1 MRSFEYFN
9 LYFFIFLRIRKVN
22 WRFPFHLTFT
32 AGLLEIQGESVLA
45 LALCTISA
53 LLVMIP
59 ARSKSNRY
67 VVALVLMSNAG
78 NTLLEIG

>member
-1 MRSFEYFN
+1 MKSKLANPVSSYFYSGVARN
-9 LYFFIFLRIRKVN
+9 SSR
-22 WRFPFHLTFT
+22 
-32 AGLLEIQGESVLA
+32 SVLA